1 MLYYNRIDISEEI
14 DTNKTIASK
23 ECDICNYQYLLNKK
37 FKLNHTY
44 VIDAMI
50 LLIMSM
56 NLTHILNIKMSIIVV
71 LLMKL
76 VKVKL

>member
-23 ECDICNYQYLLNKK
+23 ECDICNYQYLFNKK